1 MKNAEEMVLKME
13 KHSTHVIFVM
23 GADKPPLTKVSFLLL
38 SLVQHVKAK
47 EM

>member
-1 MKNAEEMVLKME
+1 MKNVEAMVLKME

-23 GADKPPLTKVSFLLL
+23 GADKQLLTKVSFLLL
-38 SLVQHVKAK
+38 SLVRYVKVK